1 MDKELQALELKLDE
15 LIAVNASLRRDNARL
30 RQSLVEAQ
38 VQKDQLATQ
47 MQAAGSKLK
56 SLLERLP
63 EAVS

>member
-63 EAVS
+63 EAVQ